1 MYDVVIVGAGP
12 AGMTAAIY
20 ALRNNKRVALVEKNV
35 PGGVI
40 VNTAFVENY
49 PGFTKIEG
57 PSLAYAMFEQTTKL
71 GADYIGATV
80 TGIEIGESFFTV
92 KTDGESLRGKTV
104 ILASGT
110 AQKKLGAP
118 GEEKY
123 TGRGVSWCAIC
134 DGSLYKGEDVA
145 VVGGGNSAFEETIYL
160 SNLANKVYL
169 IHRRE
174 GFRAESSL
182 VDRVRQLKNVKMV
195 LNARIVEFF
204 APKRFRESS
213 SKTPLTET
221 DRLAVKLL

>member
-92 KTDGESLRGKTV
+92 KTDGESLRGKRLFSQAAPLKRNWERPERKNTRV
-104 ILASGT
+104 GGYRGARFATDPCIKARTSSLSAAGT
-110 AQKKLGAP
+110 ARLKKR
-118 GEEKY
+118 Y
-123 TGRGVSWCAIC
+123 IC
-134 DGSLYKGEDVA
+134 P
-145 VVGGGNSAFEETIYL
+145 TWRTRCI
-160 SNLANKVYL
+160 
-169 IHRRE
+169 
-174 GFRAESSL
+174 
-182 VDRVRQLKNVKMV
+182 
-195 LNARIVEFF
+195 
-204 APKRFRESS
+204 
-213 SKTPLTET
+213 
-221 DRLAVKLL
+221 

>member
-110 AQKKLGAP
+110 AQKKLGVP

-123 TGRGVSWCAIC
+123 TGRGI
-134 DGSLYKGEDVA
+134 
-145 VVGGGNSAFEETIYL
+145 VVRDL
-160 SNLANKVYL
+160 
-169 IHRRE
+169 RRV
-174 GFRAESSL
+174 L
-182 VDRVRQLKNVKMV
+182 V
-195 LNARIVEFF
+195 
-204 APKRFRESS
+204 
-213 SKTPLTET
+213 
-221 DRLAVKLL
+221 